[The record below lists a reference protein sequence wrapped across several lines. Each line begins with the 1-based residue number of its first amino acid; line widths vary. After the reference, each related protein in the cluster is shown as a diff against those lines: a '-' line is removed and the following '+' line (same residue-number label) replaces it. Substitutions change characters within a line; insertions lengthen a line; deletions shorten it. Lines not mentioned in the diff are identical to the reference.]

1 MDWELSLSFCS
12 AISAVTAEGMPG
24 YHGDMFLGADCLAFL
39 ETEMWE

>member
-12 AISAVTAEGMPG
+12 AISAVTAEGVPG
-24 YHGDMFLGADCLAFL
+24 YHGDTGADCLAFL